1 MTYFVLFYFQIMIQ
15 KLYSTYLI
23 IFLSQKRKFK
33 HEIFLC
39 KPKICTNIVVENSV
53 VSQNVFSGVN
63 KSSTSFFISVRSLQK
78 NWFHKKKCENF
89 LPQVNLYTG
98 HSTGKKLF
106 VKLILKCLFLQLCSF
121 FICESKVFIGVDFAD
136 FHQTGIGIIFI
147 SSRVYF
153 MNTVFYKSWIVF

>member
-1 MTYFVLFYFQIMIQ
+1 MKFFDVNQRFAQIW
-15 KLYSTYLI
+15 
-23 IFLSQKRKFK
+23 LS
-33 HEIFLC
+33 
-39 KPKICTNIVVENSV
+39 KILSLKM
-53 VSQNVFSGVN
+53 SFSGVN
-63 KSSTSFFISVRSLQK
+63 KSSTNFFISVKSLQK
-78 NWFHKKKCENF
+78 KDWFHTKKMWNFF
-89 LPQVNLYTG
+89 LPRVNLYTG

-121 FICESKVFIGVDFAD
+121 FICKSKVFIGVDFAD